1 MAKFLII
8 WISIKIRS
16 LFINFWREEAK
27 IFKSSANKTMTRNYD
42 RIAQI
47 GIDRDRLFLAIEV
60 CIISRE
66 RSAVCSGRGGR
77 NCTPTRICNRT
88 AERSTWQFYM
98 ALFSFRCFPANCMLP
113 WHRLYL
119 HFHVGPDLHWF
130 AWNIVLQQRE
140 MRGKKGVE
148 EVRKRSGGT
157 RKKARYVSSSY
168 SWFRFWR
175 AFICILD
182 VSVVFLSEVIVNGF
196 VTLSWYFVLMF
207 LRRYSRRGL
216 SNNEKRN
223 YDKMNSSFTKNL
235 SWVLTKF

>member
-140 MRGKKGVE
+140 MRGEKRRGRSKETVGRNTEKGAI
-148 EVRKRSGGT
+148 RFFQLLLISFLASFHLHTWCFSSFLKRSN
-157 RKKARYVSSSY
+157 RKWIRDAIVIFRLNVSSK
-168 SWFRFWR
+168 
-175 AFICILD
+175 
-182 VSVVFLSEVIVNGF
+182 V
-196 VTLSWYFVLMF
+196 
-207 LRRYSRRGL
+207 
-216 SNNEKRN
+216 
-223 YDKMNSSFTKNL
+223 
-235 SWVLTKF
+235 